1 MPVVDLSTLP
11 PLERAEKSLLFQP
24 LTLGSMTVKHRIALA
39 PLTRNR
45 GKPSSTVKGT
55 WYPWQIQEDYYVQ
68 PGKGMV
74 NVPGIWTQEQK
85 DAWKPI
91 VKNVKKAGAVFVAQ
105 LFHGGRAAGH
115 GLERAVSSS
124 ATRVENTLG
133 GGPGDVPDEMTLD
146 DIKRTIDDYV
156 QSAKNAIEA
165 GFDGVE
171 IHGGNGYRESAKGR
185 PALRR
190 LSFPSSPLPLFPSS
204 PLPLFPSSPLHLFTS
219 SPLPVLV
226 SSSPHLP
233 DFSPPRLL
241 YLTSCLSRIRHVA
254 PVLTR
259 TPSVP
264 DQFLHS
270 NINKRTDAY
279 GGSIENR
286 NRFVL
291 ELCDA
296 VASAIGPEKFGLR
309 LAPYGFFNETRGES
323 RTEQWKALCEAL
335 APKGYAYI
343 HFMEARYDEVLSE
356 KTKLSQLGKEMSSD
370 FDVSGLPTIA
380 PFREVLGGVGGTP
393 VIVAGG
399 YDTENCWDTVDSGR
413 ADMIAFGR
421 YFTSNPIWCIGSRTE
436 NRWSSTEALLS
447 RKWSW
452 SRNRNLACWLGT
464 APLTTPTVR
473 PLFYMFPEDRY
484 HEGYTDFA
492 NHEDNLVTLE
502 DKALYDEH
510 SKRGIVIAKPGWQLS
525 QDGVQ

>member
-45 GKPSSTVKGT
+45 GKPSSAVKGT

-68 PGKGMV
+68 RATDGGMLISEAFPVSLQAAGKGMV

-146 DIKRTIDDYV
+146 DIKRTIGDYV

-171 IHGGNGYRESAKGR
+171 IHGGNGY
-185 PALRR
+185 L
-190 LSFPSSPLPLFPSS
+190 
-204 PLPLFPSSPLHLFTS
+204 
-219 SPLPVLV
+219 
-226 SSSPHLP
+226 
-233 DFSPPRLL
+233 
-241 YLTSCLSRIRHVA
+241 
-254 PVLTR
+254 
-259 TPSVP
+259 P

-296 VASAIGPEKFGLR
+296 VASAIGPDKFGLR

-356 KTKLSQLGKEMSSD
+356 KTKLYQLGKEMSSD

-421 YFTSNPIWCIGSRTE
+421 YFTSNPDLVYRIKNG
-436 NRWSSTEALLS
+436 
-447 RKWSW
+447 K
-452 SRNRNLACWLGT
+452 
-464 APLTTPTVR
+464 PLVKYIR
-473 PLFYMFPEDRY
+473 PLFYVFPEDRY

-492 NHEDNLVTLE
+492 NHEDNLVTPE

-525 QDGVQ
+525 QDGVQLGEIYV

>member
-1 MPVVDLSTLP
+1 
-11 PLERAEKSLLFQP
+11 
-24 LTLGSMTVKHRIALA
+24 
-39 PLTRNR
+39 
-45 GKPSSTVKGT
+45 
-55 WYPWQIQEDYYVQ
+55 
-68 PGKGMV
+68 
-74 NVPGIWTQEQK
+74 
-85 DAWKPI
+85 
-91 VKNVKKAGAVFVAQ
+91 
-105 LFHGGRAAGH
+105 
-115 GLERAVSSS
+115 VSSS

-204 PLPLFPSSPLHLFTS
+204 PLHLFTS
-219 SPLPVLV
+219 SPLHLFP
-226 SSSPHLP
+226 SSYPPLRTSPT
-233 DFSPPRLL
+233 SRLL
-241 YLTSCLSRIRHVA
+241 DCSISLPVSPEYGMLP

-296 VASAIGPEKFGLR
+296 VASAIGPDKFGLR

-343 HFMEARYDEVLSE
+343 H
-356 KTKLSQLGKEMSSD
+356 
-370 FDVSGLPTIA
+370 VSGLTSVT
-380 PFREVLGGVGGTP
+380 R
-393 VIVAGG
+393 
-399 YDTENCWDTVDSGR
+399 
-413 ADMIAFGR
+413 IAFG
-421 YFTSNPIWCIGSRTE
+421 SGPV
-436 NRWSSTEALLS
+436 WSTTRPTAVHRLLPAACCLLRLS
-447 RKWSW
+447 PCLSV
-452 SRNRNLACWLGT
+452 SLSFCVSVSLSHCLGVSASHGLA
-464 APLTTPTVR
+464 V
-473 PLFYMFPEDRY
+473 
-484 HEGYTDFA
+484 
-492 NHEDNLVTLE
+492 
-502 DKALYDEH
+502 
-510 SKRGIVIAKPGWQLS
+510 SLS
-525 QDGVQ
+525 CCPSL